1 MIKVYPAI
9 FETDPVGYGIYF
21 PDVEGAITQGNDLDD
36 GLEMASD
43 ALGIQL
49 AWNIENQ
56 MPLPA
61 PTPIND
67 LQINKE
73 TQFATLVAVDLADY
87 LKDTKADKKTI
98 KIPHWL
104 NVRAEKEG
112 VNFSK
117 TMTNALMEKL
127 GV

>member
-1 MIKVYPAI
+1 MRKIYPAI
-9 FETDPVGYGIYF
+9 FEIDPVGYSIYF
-21 PDVEGAITQGNDLDD
+21 PDVEGATTQGNDLVD

-56 MPLPA
+56 LPLPV

-67 LQINKE
+67 LQINKA
-73 TQFATLVAVDLADY
+73 TQFATLVAVDLDDY
-87 LKDTKADKKTI
+87 LKETQADKKTI

-117 TMTNALMEKL
+117 TMTIALMDKL
-127 GV
+127 DL